1 MFSGSLTA
9 LITPFEN
16 GSIDTASLKKLVRH
30 QIDNGSQGIV
40 ALGTTG
46 ETPVLSVA
54 EYQSVLD
61 IVVQEVAGEIP
72 VIAGCG
78 SNHTAHA
85 LETAEKAARCG
96 ATAALHVT
104 GYYNRPNQ
112 EGLYQHFASIAQ
124 ASRLPILVYNVPSR
138 TIVDIEPQT
147 MARIAELPGVVG
159 VKDATNDL
167 SRPLRERLLIGPD
180 FCLLSGEDQTAL
192 AYNANGGQGAI
203 SVTANIAPA
212 LCAQMQAACLN
223 GNFAQALTIQRRLM
237 PLHRALFVE
246 PSPAGAKYA
255 ASLLELCQ
263 PDCRLPM
270 VELRGSTKQTI
281 RTAMEEIELL

>member
-1 MFSGSLTA
+1 M
-9 LITPFEN
+9 
-16 GSIDTASLKKLVRH
+16 
-30 QIDNGSQGIV
+30 
-40 ALGTTG
+40 
-46 ETPVLSVA
+46 
-54 EYQSVLD
+54 
-61 IVVQEVAGEIP
+61 
-72 VIAGCG
+72 
-78 SNHTAHA
+78 
-85 LETAEKAARCG
+85 
-96 ATAALHVT
+96 
-104 GYYNRPNQ
+104 
-112 EGLYQHFASIAQ
+112 
-124 ASRLPILVYNVPSR
+124 PILVYNVPSR